1 MRDFSMSVFTGT
13 EAAETITP
21 SFVSP
26 TVSVAGGQPRPSD
39 EADVIS
45 AEGGNDVVAGGRGN
59 DVAFLGT
66 GDDTF
71 FWAPGDGSD
80 TVEGQAGTDTLDFAG
95 ANIAENIDISAN
107 GGRVRFFRDVAA
119 VVQDLNDVERVEFHA
134 LGGADRIT
142 VNDLTGTDMTRVT
155 ADLEGV
161 QNGGAGDGQV
171 DIVTANGSATAE
183 TVTLTLSGAAVVAT
197 GLAAQL
203 VVDHAET
210 FDQLVVNGLG
220 GNDRIDARPLATAA
234 MALTFDGGAGNDTL
248 IGGVGADVLLGGDGD
263 DIVIGGRGNDVA
275 LLGAGNDTFAW
286 VPGDGSDTIEG
297 QDGTDDLSFVGSNAS
312 EVFDVSANGGRVLFL
327 RNVAAVTLDLNDVER
342 IQLKALAGTDRIAVH
357 DLSGTDITRVGIDL
371 AGTTPTA
378 GDGAADAVT
387 VDGTAADDVITL
399 VASVDVVGVKGL
411 PATISVQ
418 HAEAALDRLTIAAVG
433 GNDVIDASAVPAG
446 RIGLTLLGGLGADI
460 FLGSAGADTVQGG
473 DGDDTALL
481 GAGDDVFGWSP
492 GDDNDVIEGQAGI
505 DTLDFRGA
513 NIAENIDIAAN
524 GGRARFFRDVANITM
539 DMNDVERIDFHAFG
553 GADRVTVNDL
563 TGTDVTRVKVDFEG
577 VSGSG
582 AGDGQADVVTANG
595 SAAAE
600 TVTLTLSGTAVVAT
614 GLAAQVVVDHAETFD
629 RIVVNG
635 LGGNDRIDARPV
647 ATGPALTLDGG
658 AGNDTLFGGAGADLL
673 LGGDG
678 DDIVFGGLGNDLAL
692 LGAGN
697 DTFAWVPGCGSDTI
711 EGQDGTDDLSFVGSA
726 ANEAFDI
733 AANGGR
739 VRFFRDV
746 SAITQDLNDVERI
759 QLKTLGG
766 ADTVAV
772 HDLAGTDITRIGI
785 DLAGA
790 TPTAGDGAADA
801 VTVDGT
807 LGVDT
812 ITLSSSATDIGIGG
826 LTATISM
833 QHAESIDRLT
843 VGTGDGNDLINAA
856 AVAAGRIGLTLSGG
870 AGDDRLIGSAGIDS
884 LLGGAGIDRFVFA
897 AASNSAVGANADR
910 IGDFSHVES
919 DRIDLSAIDAS
930 TAVAGNQAFSFIG
943 SGLYTGVAG
952 QLRFAVTGPTTT
964 TVAGDLNGD
973 GVSDFHIVLTGAIA
987 LVAADFVL

>member
-1 MRDFSMSVFTGT
+1 MSVFTGT
-13 EAAETITP
+13 EAAEIITP

-26 TVSVAGGQPRPSD
+26 TVSATGGQPRPSD

-71 FWAPGDGSD
+71 LWVPGDGND

-107 GGRVRFFRDVAA
+107 GGRVRFFRDVAS
-119 VVQDLNDVERVEFHA
+119 VTQDLNGIERIEFHA
-134 LGGADRIT
+134 LGGADRII
-142 VNDLTGTDMTRVT
+142 VNDQTGTGLTRVT
-155 ADLEGV
+155 VDLEGV
-161 QNGGAGDGQV
+161 LNGGAGDAQADV
-171 DIVTANGSATAE
+171 VTANGSAAAE
-183 TVTLTLSGAAVVAT
+183 TVTLTLSGSAVVAT

-203 VVDHAET
+203 VADHAET

-263 DIVIGGRGNDVA
+263 DIVVGGRGNDVA

-286 VPGDGSDTIEG
+286 VPGDGSDTVEG
-297 QDGTDDLSFVGSNAS
+297 QDGTDDLSFVGSSAS
-312 EVFDVSANGGRVLFL
+312 EVFDISANGGRVLFF
-327 RNVAAVTLDLNDVER
+327 RDVAAVTLDLNDVER
-342 IQLKALAGTDRIAVH
+342 IQLKALGGADKFAVH
-357 DLSGTDITRVGIDL
+357 DLTGTDITRVGIDL

-378 GDGAADAVT
+378 GDGAADTVT
-387 VDGTAADDVITL
+387 ADGTIGDDVITL
-399 VASVDVVGVKGL
+399 VATVDVVGIKGL

-418 HAEAALDRLTIAAVG
+418 HAEAALDRLTIAALA
-433 GNDVIDASAVPAG
+433 GNDVIDASAVSAG

-481 GAGDDVFGWSP
+481 GAGDDVFVWSP
-492 GDDNDVIEGQAGI
+492 GDDNDVIEGQAGT
-505 DTLDFRGA
+505 DTLDFRGS
-513 NIAENIDIAAN
+513 NVAENISISAN
-524 GGRARFFRDVANITM
+524 GGRVLFFRDIANVVM
-539 DMNDVERIDFHAFG
+539 DMNDGERIDFHALG
-553 GADRVTVNDL
+553 GADRVTVNDM
-563 TGTDVTRVKVDFEG
+563 TGTDVTRVKVDLEG
-577 VSGSG
+577 ILGG
-582 AGDGQADVVTANG
+582 GTGDGQADVVTVNG
-595 SAAAE
+595 SAAVE
-600 TVTLTLSGTAVVAT
+600 TVTLSQSGTAVVTT
-614 GLAAQVVVDHAETFD
+614 GLAAQIVVDHAESAD
-629 RIVVNG
+629 RLVING
-635 LGGNDRIDARPV
+635 LAGNDRIDARPL
-647 ATGPALTLDGG
+647 AAPPLALTIDGG

-678 DDIVFGGLGNDLAL
+678 DDIVFGGLGNDVAL

-711 EGQDGTDDLSFVGSA
+711 EGQDGTDDLSFVGSV

-759 QLKTLGG
+759 QLKALGG

-772 HDLAGTDITRIGI
+772 HDLTGTDITRVGI
-785 DLAGA
+785 DLAGTDPA
-790 TPTAGDGAADA
+790 TGDGAADA
-801 VTVDGT
+801 VTVNGT
-807 LGVDT
+807 LGADT

-826 LTATISM
+826 LTATVSM
-833 QHAESIDRLT
+833 QHAEAIDRLT

-856 AVAAGRIGLTLSGG
+856 AMAAGRIGLTLSGG
-870 AGDDRLIGSAGIDS
+870 AGDDRLIGSAGTDIFI
-884 LLGGAGIDRFVFA
+884 GGAGADRFVLA
-897 AASNSAVGANADR
+897 AAAHSVVGANADR
-910 IGDFSHVES
+910 IGDFSRAEG

-930 TAVAGNQAFSFIG
+930 TALAGNQAFSFIG

-952 QLRFAVTGPTTT
+952 QLRFAVTSPTTT
-964 TVAGDLNGD
+964 TIAGDLNGD
-973 GVSDFHIVLTGAIA
+973 GASDFHIVLAGSIA
-987 LVAADFVL
+987 LVAADFIL